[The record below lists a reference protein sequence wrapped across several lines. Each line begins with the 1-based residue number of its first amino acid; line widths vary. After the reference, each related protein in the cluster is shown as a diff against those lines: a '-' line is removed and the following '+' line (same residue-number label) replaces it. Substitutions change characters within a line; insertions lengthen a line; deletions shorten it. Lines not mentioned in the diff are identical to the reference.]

1 MSQQLTPSALVAAFC
16 PRCPGPTVPHR
27 CGLRALL
34 AQTGKGNS
42 PGFRSS
48 LPRGPPASSTASTSA
63 TSGGRRSLNSTHTY
77 MRQPQERGPFL
88 VLPEG
93 VSAPGWIRGRIL
105 GKGGENFRYIE
116 DEAKGVQLVL
126 EGAGCTRSAWNSNPS
141 ATAGPLRV
149 RLLGRKGANLDVA
162 AILLQQLIQ
171 DVRAE
176 HGFDARAAS
185 VKPRRRSEVL
195 AAAPVRAVIQERV
208 DATGGEED
216 VRSDQDFEMLGTV
229 EPPSSW
235 EQRDELQTD
244 PASRLR
250 KVVAGGDIV
259 AERARAW
266 REKVAAEEQGEKASR
281 TSTATNITGTRI
293 EEDLAQDHS
302 EKPACPSSGSKVV
315 TTRACKE
322 EVVAQE
328 QSQRAA
334 RANVGK
340 NVTRAWREKFA
351 AQEQS
356 QSAASTSKSEE
367 IRDAWETIE
376 EEEVTAPR
384 AEDRPQVLQEDKESQ
399 QLQEENRQLR
409 EQLRQCMAKLDEL
422 SVQQAYE
429 LAKTSKPVEDEATSG
444 SSTDDEELSTSSGA
458 SRASFCSLV
467 ASASSALAFSAFLAR
482 PLARRLHA
490 QTSAWRD
497 SRFPAA

>member
-356 QSAASTSKSEE
+356 QSAASTSIASHTMTVLERFRE
-367 IRDAWETIE
+367 GY
-376 EEEVTAPR
+376 APR
-384 AEDRPQVLQEDKESQ
+384 KSPASTPHHRVAYGTSAAREGQGRRPPLIDPIMPVYPSGPVQNPPDSPKNAEKCRTRIVSHAVSQ
-399 QLQEENRQLR
+399 RRSVMHGRQLR
-409 EQLRQCMAKLDEL
+409 
-422 SVQQAYE
+422 
-429 LAKTSKPVEDEATSG
+429 
-444 SSTDDEELSTSSGA
+444 
-458 SRASFCSLV
+458 
-467 ASASSALAFSAFLAR
+467 
-482 PLARRLHA
+482 RR
-490 QTSAWRD
+490 R
-497 SRFPAA
+497 